1 MSRLAGAIDGMIGV
15 DTLAAA
21 TDPVGGLLAQTSVR
35 ADAAGDRRL
44 VDFAQLM
51 AHHRARRQISRP
63 QANRRERSGNAATA
77 GGEDPRLTWSRHHV
91 ADLAP

>member
-1 MSRLAGAIDGMIGV
+1 MSRLAGAIDGLIGV

-44 VDFAQLM
+44 VDLAQLM
-51 AHHRARRQISRP
+51 APHRARRQISRP
-63 QANRRERSGNAATA
+63 QANRREKA
-77 GGEDPRLTWSRHHV
+77 GQGRNGRR
-91 ADLAP
+91 